1 MKKEIIIFCLLLN
14 AFYSQAQKITGG
26 SLSAG
31 SNYFSSTA
39 AKISFTTGDL
49 STGKIRNGNNVI
61 TQGAEQTYYTYW
73 VAKVSANWKDSLN
86 WNGPFPNK
94 YSDVVILAAMPANPI
109 INSSATCRRL
119 YLKPGAVLTVGSG
132 FSLLVNKQ

>member
-1 MKKEIIIFCLLLN
+1 MRTITISLSLVLVVYFAN
-14 AFYSQAQKITGG
+14 AQKITGG